1 MTKWLVLALTVGLAA
16 CGTDDDR
23 FSGSYRGT
31 LTINA
36 TGSQVVATAVA
47 NLLPDQ
53 DGAQLFDSGG
63 STRVDCNLAGLDHS
77 GDAITFRCN
86 EVGCS
91 CSVGTTNVTVTVA
104 TGTLVGDNLSLAFS
118 GESGGGNAVSATF
131 AGALEP
137 GTR

>member
-1 MTKWLVLALTVGLAA
+1 MTKWLVLVLGLAA
-16 CGTDDDR
+16 CGSDDDR

-36 TGSQVVATAVA
+36 TGSQIVTSALA
-47 NLLPDQ
+47 NLVPDQ
-53 DGAQLFDSGG
+53 DGAELFDSGG
-63 STRVDCNLAGLDHS
+63 ATDVSCNLSGLDHS

-91 CSVGTTNVTVTVA
+91 CSVGSTNVSVTTA

-131 AGALEP
+131 AGTLEP